1 MSTFEKVEMITC
13 SALIFAGKVLDILA
27 KSNLAKL
34 WAAILTALGA
44 GYSIARAVDSIRGK
58 K

>member
-1 MSTFEKVEMITC
+1 MSTFEKGEMVIC
-13 SALIFAGKVLDILA
+13 SALIFAGEVLNILA

-44 GYSIARAVDSIRGK
+44 GYSIARAVDSIKGK